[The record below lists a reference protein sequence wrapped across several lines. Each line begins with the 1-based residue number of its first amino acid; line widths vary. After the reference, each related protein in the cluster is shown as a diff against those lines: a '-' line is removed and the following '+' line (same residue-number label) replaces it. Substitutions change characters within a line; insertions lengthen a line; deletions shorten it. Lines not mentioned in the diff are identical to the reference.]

1 MRPVAFRFFFL
12 KIVLCLAGKL
22 WVEAFFVAFLD
33 LYVLVFQYNKNG
45 QKYNKDV
52 GGYPYCVS

>member
-1 MRPVAFRFFFL
+1 MRPVAFRFSFL
-12 KIVLCLAGKL
+12 KIVLYLAGKL
-22 WVEAFFVAFLD
+22 WAEAFFVVFLD

>member
-45 QKYNKDV
+45 
-52 GGYPYCVS
+52 